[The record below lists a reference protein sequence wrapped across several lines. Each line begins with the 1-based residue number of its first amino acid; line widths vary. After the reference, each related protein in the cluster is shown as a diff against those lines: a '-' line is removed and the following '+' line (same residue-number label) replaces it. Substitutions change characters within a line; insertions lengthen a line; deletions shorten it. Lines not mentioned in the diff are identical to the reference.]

1 MATRNENN
9 TPWTATHPGT
19 ILRYELEDREISQ
32 KDFAVMIGMQKSHLN
47 ELIKGKRPM
56 TKSIADKIEDVLGIS
71 AVSLVNMQT
80 QYEYDIKVI
89 EQRGVEE
96 LEAQNTLS
104 LYNEIFD
111 VKTMFK
117 RIGKEQA
124 TAVQKIH
131 YISEML
137 HLPQP
142 AELKM
147 DTFGMFKKSAKTG
160 QDPRMLMTW
169 KILAEFNAKRQSVS
183 QPFDRA
189 RRNEVINAL
198 AKALHDNHSTE
209 NTVKEILAAEGI
221 SFCIEEKVDKASVDG
236 YSFLEDGT
244 PYIILTRRYDR
255 IDNFAFALMHE
266 IGHIYLHYLDG
277 SRSNCKLSIPD
288 YDNES
293 ADEKEANTFAA
304 NALIPNEEWKNAPK
318 VRMNPTMIQ
327 RKYTQWA
334 IEKYYCPLKAEG
346 GKTVCLEHLLF
357 GVRGCFFNS
366 KPPSVKE
373 REARR

>member
-1 MATRNENN
+1 MATKNESN

-47 ELIKGKRPM
+47 EMIKGKRPI

-89 EQRGVEE
+89 EKRGVEE

-111 VKTMFK
+111 VKTLFK

-147 DTFGMFKKSAKTG
+147 DTSGMFKKSAKTG

-189 RRNEVINAL
+189 RRNEVINTL

-221 SFCIEEKVDKASVDG
+221 AFCIEEKVDKASVDG
-236 YSFLEDGT
+236 YSFIEDGT

-277 SRSNCKLSIPD
+277 SQSNCKLSIPD
-288 YDNES
+288 YNNES

-334 IEKYYCPLKAEG
+334 IEKGLNKWIVLGRISYETGMYKFRSDESRKIG
-346 GKTVCLEHLLF
+346 
-357 GVRGCFFNS
+357 
-366 KPPSVKE
+366 
-373 REARR
+373 

>member
-47 ELIKGKRPM
+47 ELIKGKRPI
-56 TKSIADKIEDVLGIS
+56 TKSIADKIEDVIGIS

-111 VKTMFK
+111 VKTIFK

-142 AELKM
+142 AELKK

-334 IEKYYCPLKAEG
+334 IEKGLNKWIVLGRISYETGMYKFRSDESRKIG
-346 GKTVCLEHLLF
+346 
-357 GVRGCFFNS
+357 
-366 KPPSVKE
+366 
-373 REARR
+373 